1 MKPALRKGI
10 TYGYKQVNH
19 CEKATPHSY
28 AVVER
33 FSSNGVRS
41 VAECRSI
48 AEVEEYYRGSGALQ
62 TYRRTAEVQ
71 ENTNG
76 SGVRWRYKSTT

>member
-19 CEKATPHSY
+19 CGRATPHSY

-41 VAECRSI
+41 TAEYRGI
-48 AEVEEYYRGSGALQ
+48 AEVEEYYRGPGALQ
-62 TYRRTAEVQ
+62 TYRRIAEVQ
-71 ENTNG
+71 EYTNG
-76 SGVRWRYKSTT
+76 SVALWRYKSTT